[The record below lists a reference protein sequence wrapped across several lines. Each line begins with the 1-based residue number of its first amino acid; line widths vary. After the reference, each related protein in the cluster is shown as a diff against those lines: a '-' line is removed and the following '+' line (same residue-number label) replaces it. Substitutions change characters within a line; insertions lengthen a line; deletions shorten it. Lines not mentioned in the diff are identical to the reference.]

1 MSQQVIKRHKKIAK
15 RELEQEILK
24 VQLSI
29 STTESEKLVDEL
41 EKLCENFSIGKD
53 YFFTFK

>member
-1 MSQQVIKRHKKIAK
+1 METHQKFGR

-29 STTESEKLVDEL
+29 STTESEKFVNEL
-41 EKLCENFSIGKD
+41 EILCEKYSVEGN
-53 YFFTFK
+53 YFFHFK

>member
-29 STTESEKLVDEL
+29 STTESEKFVDEL